1 MRLPACSLVS
11 SVLAIP
17 VIVFG
22 AVSLI
27 QQARQAKE
35 DKDLRLKAINTHITF
50 LSQEDEETDQ
60 PEQLSNVSSISS
72 GDRQDTASPAMLD
85 HPERPEPS
93 APGAPGDPARAAE
106 QEHSKLPPQTAVLD
120 RPERPEPDTAFSD
133 ADLTTQTDVTAPL
146 AQPPVSAASRVVV
159 QAPARPHNPCIVA
172 IKFFVRALVMP
183 AMLKQVSS
191 SMHSF
196 VTGL

>member
-17 VIVFG
+17 VVVFG

-50 LSQEDEETDQ
+50 LSQEDEDTDQ
-60 PEQLSNVSSISS
+60 PEQLSNISSISS
-72 GDRQDTASPAMLD
+72 GDRPDTASPAMLD

-93 APGAPGDPARAAE
+93 ARGDSSSPARAAE

-133 ADLTTQTDVTAPL
+133 ADVTTQIDVTAPL
-146 AQPPVSAASRVVV
+146 AQVSAASRVVV

-172 IKFFVRALVMP
+172 IKHHVRALLMP

-191 SMHSF
+191 MH
-196 VTGL
+196 